1 MFTLDPQTALQL
13 EQYKQQVARVNGAQ
27 NYNAAFPIAPAV
39 EQKLIEVYRSIT
51 DFLGKINIQG
61 VKQAHGQKLG
71 LGGNQ
76 SAASTTDT
84 RIQPRRPTNL
94 GGLES
99 IDDYLCT
106 QTNSDIAYMYEI
118 IDNWGYLPDFQT
130 KLAALAVK
138 IVAEDKQRVGFNGLY
153 RAKTSNREL
162 NPLLQDVNIGWL
174 EKIRAYN
181 AERHI
186 DGITIGASHEFKNL
200 DALVEMSINEL
211 IGEQHRQANG
221 LTAIT
226 SRNLVS
232 DKYVGL
238 LNQNLSP
245 VEATAAQA
253 LYQRQQLGT
262 LPVDTP
268 AFFVPNGLLITTH
281 DNLSIYQQR
290 GTMRRHIIDEPQ
302 WDRTT
307 DYQSVN
313 ECYVVEDYSKTVLI
327 ENIVIEG

>member
-1 MFTLDPQTALQL
+1 MFTLDPQTAIQL

-27 NYNAAFPIAPAV
+27 NFNAAFNIAPAI
-39 EQKLIEVYRSIT
+39 EQKLIEVYRSLT

-61 VKQAHGQKLG
+61 VKNGHGQKLG

-76 SAASTTDT
+76 TAASTTDT
-84 RIQPRRPTNL
+84 RIQPRRPTNI
-94 GGLES
+94 GALEA
-99 IDDYLCT
+99 IDEYLCT
-106 QTNSDIAYMYEI
+106 QTNSDIAYLYEI
-118 IDNWGYLPDFQT
+118 IDNWGYLPDFQK
-130 KLAALAVK
+130 KLAAMAVK
-138 IVAEDKQRVGFNGLY
+138 IVAEDKQRIGFNGTH
-153 RAKTSNREL
+153 RAKTSNKDL
-162 NPLLQDVNIGWL
+162 YPLLQDVNIGWL

-181 AERHI
+181 EERHI

-211 IGEQHRQANG
+211 IGEQHRGADG

-245 VEATAAQA
+245 VESTAAQA
-253 LYQRQQLGT
+253 LYQRQQLGS

-290 GTMRRHIIDEPQ
+290 GTMRRHIMDEPA

-327 ENIVIEG
+327 ENITIEG

>member
-1 MFTLDPQTALQL
+1 MFTLDPQTSLQL

-27 NYNAAFPIAPAV
+27 NFNAAFNVAPSV
-39 EQKLIEVYRSIT
+39 EQKLIEVYRQLT
-51 DFLGKINIQG
+51 DFLGRINIQG
-61 VKQAHGQKLG
+61 VKAGHGQKLG

-76 SAASTTDT
+76 TAASTTDT
-84 RIQPRRPTNL
+84 RIQQRRPTNI
-94 GGLES
+94 GGLEA
-99 IDDYLCT
+99 IDEYLCT

-118 IDNWGYLPDFQT
+118 IDNWGYLSDFQT
-130 KLAALAVK
+130 KLAAMAVK
-138 IVAEDKQRVGFNGLY
+138 IVAEDKQRVGFNGTH
-153 RAKTSNREL
+153 RAKTSNKDL
-162 NPLLQDVNIGWL
+162 YPLLQDVNIGWL

-181 AERHI
+181 SERHI
-186 DGITIGASHEFKNL
+186 DGITIGASSEFKNL
-200 DALVEMSINEL
+200 DALVEMAINEM
-211 IGEQHRQANG
+211 ISEQHRQAAG

-238 LNQNLSP
+238 LNQNHSP
-245 VEATAAQA
+245 TEKTAANI
-253 LYQRQQLGT
+253 LYQNQQLGS

-290 GTMRRHIIDEPQ
+290 GTMRRHIRDESE

>member
-27 NYNAAFPIAPAV
+27 NFNAAFNVAPSI
-39 EQKLIEVYRSIT
+39 EQKLIVAYRQVT
-51 DFLGKINIQG
+51 DFLSKINIQG
-61 VKQAHGQKLG
+61 VKNAHGQKLG
-71 LGGNQ
+71 LGGNKT
-76 SAASTTDT
+76 AASTTDT
-84 RIQPRRPTNL
+84 RSQPRRPSDIFNL
-94 GGLES
+94 EA

-106 QTNSDIAYMYEI
+106 KTNSDIAYDYEV
-118 IDNWGYLPDFQT
+118 IDNWGYLPDFQQ
-130 KLAALAVK
+130 KLAAIAVA
-138 IVAEDKQRVGFNGLY
+138 IVAEDMQRIGFNGTH
-153 RAKTSNREL
+153 RAKTSNKDL
-162 NPLLQDVNIGWL
+162 YPLLNDVNIGWL

-181 AERHI
+181 PERHI
-186 DGITIGASHEFKNL
+186 DGITIGAGKEFKNM
-200 DALVEMSINEL
+200 DALVEMAKNEL
-211 IGEQHRQANG
+211 IAEQHRKAKG

-226 SRNLVS
+226 SSELVS

-238 LNQNLSP
+238 LNQNHSP
-245 VEATAAQA
+245 MEQIAANA
-253 LYQRQQLGT
+253 LYQKQQLGS

-281 DNLSIYQQR
+281 DNLSIYRLR
-290 GTMRRHIIDEPQ
+290 GSQRRHIIDEPN

-327 ENIVIEG
+327 ENIVLEG

>member
-1 MFTLDPQTALQL
+1 MFTLDASTALQL

-27 NYNAAFPIAPAV
+27 NFSAPFNIAPSI
-39 EQKLIEVYRSIT
+39 EQKLIEAYRQVT

-61 VKQAHGQKLG
+61 VKSAHGQKLG
-71 LGGNQ
+71 LGGNKT
-76 SAASTTDT
+76 AASTTDT
-84 RIQPRRPTNL
+84 RIQPRRPTDIF
-94 GGLES
+94 GLEAV
-99 IDDYLCT
+99 DEYLCT
-106 QTNSDIAYMYEI
+106 KTDYDIAYLYEV
-118 IDNWGYLPDFQT
+118 IDNWGHLPDFQK
-130 KLAALAVK
+130 KLAALAVA
-138 IVAEDKQRVGFNGLY
+138 IVAEDMQRIGFNGTH
-153 RAKTSNREL
+153 RAKTSNKDL
-162 NPLLQDVNIGWL
+162 YPLLQDVNIGWL

-186 DGITIGASHEFKNL
+186 DGITIGSAHEFKNI
-200 DALVEMSINEL
+200 DALVEMAVNEL
-211 IGEQHRQANG
+211 IAEQHRQATG

-232 DKYVGL
+232 DKYIGL
-238 LNQNLSP
+238 INQNQS
-245 VEATAAQA
+245 TTDQAAANA
-253 LYQRQQLGT
+253 LYQKKQLGT

-281 DNLSIYQQR
+281 DNLSIYKLRGSQR
-290 GTMRRHIIDEPQ
+290 RLIRDEPE

-327 ENIVIEG
+327 ENIIVEG